1 MADRGTAAGRSLRR
15 ITWLVLGSWSV
26 LCAGVAGSAHA
37 QSRQPSPPPLTML
50 RDDEDYAYLRD
61 PAARTGAW
69 WEPLKYIPLNK
80 TGDVYVTVG
89 AELRLRYEG
98 YENNTWGQEPAP
110 DDGYLWYRALPV
122 VDLHLGPHVRLFGQ
136 LIAAWAEGKEPSESP
151 IDETGVDL
159 LQGFADVTLP
169 LGDET
174 ARLTL
179 RPGRQMLSYGSERLI
194 GIRYGP
200 NVLRTF
206 DGVKSFLYAGDWRV
220 DGFYA
225 RPVVPRRDAFDDKP
239 DDTVSSWSL
248 YATRD
253 RPIGQDTGLD
263 LYYIGYDNDVATF
276 NQGTGHERRHT
287 IGARFFGQAQR
298 WDWDWEAIYQF
309 GAFADGD
316 IAAWSVASS
325 TGYTVA
331 TVPLKPRLGLKA
343 NIISGD
349 QDPSDR
355 NLQTFNPLFPK
366 GKYFGEL
373 ALLGPQNLINLH
385 PTLDLQLGGGWFVN
399 GGVVLYWREST
410 GDGIY
415 DLGGNLIRGDGGS
428 HARFIGTQAEVVLT
442 YEHSRHLDAMLAY
455 GQFHPGAYI
464 NDTGPSKT
472 VHFVAAELRFRF

>member
-1 MADRGTAAGRSLRR
+1 VADCGTAAGRSLRR
-15 ITWLVLGSWSV
+15 ITWLVLGSGSV
-26 LCAGVAGSAHA
+26 LGAGVAGSTHA
-37 QSRQPSPPPLTML
+37 QSSQPSPPPLTTL
-50 RDDEDYAYLRD
+50 RDDEDYASLRD

-98 YENNTWGQEPAP
+98 FENNTWGQEPAP

-136 LIAAWAEGKEPSESP
+136 LIAAWAEGKEPAPSP
-151 IDETGVDL
+151 VDETGVDL

-169 LGDET
+169 LGH
-174 ARLTL
+174 ANASFTL

-206 DGVKSFLYAGDWRV
+206 DGVKGFLQAGGWRV

-225 RPVVPRRDAFDDKP
+225 RPVAPRRGAFDDEA
-239 DDTVSSWSL
+239 DDSISVWSL
-248 YATRD
+248 YATRGL
-253 RPIGQDTGLD
+253 PIGQGTGLD
-263 LYYIGYDNDVATF
+263 LYYIGYHNDAAAF
-276 NQGTGHERRHT
+276 NQGMGRERRHT
-287 IGARFFGQAQR
+287 VGARLFGQVQG
-298 WDWDWEAIYQF
+298 WDWDGEAIYQF
-309 GAFADGD
+309 GEFADGH
-316 IAAWSVASS
+316 IGAWSVASS
-325 TGYTVA
+325 TGYTFA
-331 TVPLKPRLGLKA
+331 NAPLKPRLGLKA

-349 QDPSDR
+349 NNLDGRD
-355 NLQTFNPLFPK
+355 LQTFNPLFPK

-373 ALLGPQNLINLH
+373 ALLGPQNLISLH
-385 PTLDLQLGGGWFVN
+385 STVDLQLGGGWSFN
-399 GGVVLYWREST
+399 GAVVLYWREST

-415 DLGGNLIRGDGGS
+415 DIGGNLIRGDGGS
-428 HARFIGTQAEVVLT
+428 DARFIGTQAEVVLT
-442 YEHSRHLDAMLAY
+442 YEHSRNLDAMLSY
-455 GQFHPGAYI
+455 SQFYAGTYI
-464 NDTGPSKT
+464 KDTGPSKT